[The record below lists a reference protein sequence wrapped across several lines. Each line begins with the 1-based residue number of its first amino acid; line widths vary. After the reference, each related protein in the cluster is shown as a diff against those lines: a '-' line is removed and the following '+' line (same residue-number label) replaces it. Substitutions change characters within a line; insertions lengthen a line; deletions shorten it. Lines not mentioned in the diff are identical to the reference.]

1 MQTVLALVRLVS
13 FDSQPILSWPGTS
26 SFGQVFNPAWVG
38 GPKPGLLLRTQNC
51 TARVGDCV
59 RCSGNG
65 SAASV
70 LTFSAQERSRKGG
83 PPTYAPITGSSVV
96 FGPHDATDDL
106 GTEDPRVTY
115 DASSGTH
122 YMFYTCYNSGST
134 PQPRVTL
141 CLATT
146 ADPSSAI
153 GWARYR
159 TLYAHHTACRQMLHG
174 QCMGSAW
181 TLHEHCMGTTWT
193 LRVHCVHTACTG
205 APRPCRP
212 PCRLQVGCAAA
223 ETLDGGRPRARAH
236 AVLGRGHHPPEP
248 QPQPKPLASGGA
260 LRHDSPTLTS
270 T

>member
-1 MQTVLALVRLVS
+1 MFALVGVRLLS
-13 FDSQPILSWPGTS
+13 FDSEPILSWPDTS
-26 SFGQVFNPAWVG
+26 SFGQVFNPAWIG

-70 LTFSAQERSRKGG
+70 LTFSAQQHNWKGS
-83 PPTYAPITGSSVV
+83 PPTYAPLTGASVV
-96 FGPHDATDDL
+96 FGPHGATDDL

-146 ADPSSAI
+146 ADPSSAT
-153 GWARYR
+153 GWAR
-159 TLYAHHTACRQMLHG
+159 HG
-174 QCMGSAW
+174 
-181 TLHEHCMGTTWT
+181 
-193 LRVHCVHTACTG
+193 
-205 APRPCRP
+205 P
-212 PCRLQVGCAAA
+212 VGLPA
-223 ETLDGGRPRARAH
+223 DS
-236 AVLGRGHHPPEP
+236 
-248 QPQPKPLASGGA
+248 KSGA
-260 LRHDSPTLTS
+260 LLLRPS
-270 T
+270 TAADPDPEHMLFWGAGTIHLSRSRNLSHWPVGVRSVTEP

>member
-1 MQTVLALVRLVS
+1 MQAAIALLEVSVRLVS

-26 SFGQVFNPAWVG
+26 SFGQVFNPAWVS

-70 LTFSAQERSRKGG
+70 LTFSAQQHNRMGG
-83 PPTYAPITGSSVV
+83 PPTYAPITRSSVV

-122 YMFYTCYNSGST
+122 YMFYTCYNTGST

-146 ADPSSAI
+146 SDPSSAI
-153 GWARYR
+153 GWARHR
-159 TLYAHHTACRQMLHG
+159 TLHAHH
-174 QCMGSAW
+174 CMQTYAAW
-181 TLHEHCMGTTWT
+181 TLSGHCMHTVCT
-193 LRVHCVHTACTG
+193 LRAHCVHTTACTL
-205 APRPCRP
+205 RSHCVHR
-212 PCRLQVGCAAA
+212 CATA
-223 ETLDGGRPRARAH
+223 LS
-236 AVLGRGHHPPEP
+236 
-248 QPQPKPLASGGA
+248 AS
-260 LRHDSPTLTS
+260 LPTPS
-270 T
+270 RVRCC

>member
-1 MQTVLALVRLVS
+1 MHSVLALVDVLS

-70 LTFSAQERSRKGG
+70 LTFSAQQHNWKGG
-83 PPTYAPITGSSVV
+83 PPTYAPITRSSVV

-122 YMFYTCYNSGST
+122 YIFYTCYNSGST
-134 PQPRVTL
+134 PQPHVTL

-153 GWARYR
+153 GWARHR
-159 TLYAHHTACRQMLHG
+159 TLHARCMRTYAACTLHGHCMDTAC
-174 QCMGSAW
+174 
-181 TLHEHCMGTTWT
+181 T
-193 LRVHCVHTACTG
+193 LRARCVHTACTLHAQVRHGPVGLPANSKSG
-205 APRPCRP
+205 ALLLRPST
-212 PCRLQVGCAAA
+212 A
-223 ETLDGGRPRARAH
+223 TD
-236 AVLGRGHHPPEP
+236 PEP
-248 QPQPKPLASGGA
+248 EHMLFWGA
-260 LRHDSPTLTS
+260 GTIHLSRSRNLSHWPVGVHFVTIP
-270 T
+270 

>member
-1 MQTVLALVRLVS
+1 MPWPTIRTVLSTERGIGGGHDSLYRVGQQSAKGCMFAHVGVRLLS
-13 FDSQPILSWPGTS
+13 FDSEPILSWPDTS
-26 SFGQVFNPAWVG
+26 SFGQVFNPAWIG

-70 LTFSAQERSRKGG
+70 LTFSAQQHNWKGG
-83 PPTYAPITGSSVV
+83 PPTYAPLTGASVV
-96 FGPHDATDDL
+96 FGPHGATDDL

-146 ADPSSAI
+146 ADPSSAT
-153 GWARYR
+153 GWARHR
-159 TLYAHHTACRQMLHG
+159 NA
-174 QCMGSAW
+174 
-181 TLHEHCMGTTWT
+181 HCMQTCGT
-193 LRVHCVHTACTG
+193 
-205 APRPCRP
+205 
-212 PCRLQVGCAAA
+212 
-223 ETLDGGRPRARAH
+223 
-236 AVLGRGHHPPEP
+236 
-248 QPQPKPLASGGA
+248 
-260 LRHDSPTLTS
+260 
-270 T
+270 